1 MEMAVVDRVM
11 RSPLFALFDLWRNDY
26 SGKLRARF
34 GSSAVI
40 DCTLKNR

>member
-11 RSPLFALFDLWRNDY
+11 RSPLLALLDLWRDDY
-26 SGKLRARF
+26 SGKLHARF
-34 GSSAVI
+34 GSSTVI